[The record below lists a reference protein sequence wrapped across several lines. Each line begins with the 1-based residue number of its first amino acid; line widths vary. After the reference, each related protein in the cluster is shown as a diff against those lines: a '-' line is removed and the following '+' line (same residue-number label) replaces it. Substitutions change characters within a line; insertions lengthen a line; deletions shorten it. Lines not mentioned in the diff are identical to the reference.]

1 MYKLMLELEPTPEPK
16 NFMKAGTAGQIV
28 THFPPF
34 PPSPHCTCICTAL
47 KETSYVGVLGGGT
60 FSPVKLP
67 ASQNLLFLRM
77 YHHGIE
83 TELDIA

>member
-28 THFPPF
+28 THFPPL

-47 KETSYVGVLGGGT
+47 RETSYVGVLGGGHI
-60 FSPVKLP
+60 FSAKAAVIPEQSFSMHCMYT
-67 ASQNLLFLRM
+67 SQ
-77 YHHGIE
+77 Y
-83 TELDIA
+83 